1 MRNEKMKRNRK
12 TLGKATACLCALTML
27 AGSMTAC
34 GSSSSGK
41 KDDTVTI
48 SFTTWIG
55 YAPLFIAKEKGIFEK
70 NGVNVDL
77 RVIESAGDI
86 KSAIASGAIQGY
98 AQTIDTVIM
107 GIGAGLDST
116 QVLTLDTSDGGDGI
130 VCKNEYNSIEDLR
143 GKKVALDTSGG
154 ASLFYFNYVIGQYD
168 MSMDDFDIQNM
179 SAGDAGSAFV
189 GGSVDAAVT
198 WEPWLTNAKQTDF
211 GKVLRSSS
219 EDPGVICDTLCFLN
233 DYVQE
238 NKDKVQAI
246 CDSWFE
252 ALDMLN
258 DPSTHDDCIKIMADY
273 QGMTVAEL
281 EDTLP
286 CVTYYDR
293 DKNKEFVGG
302 GELQDMSEYAAKV
315 WYDIKLVDAE
325 IDCSKC
331 VDTEFVS

>member
-1 MRNEKMKRNRK
+1 M
-12 TLGKATACLCALTML
+12 
-27 AGSMTAC
+27 
-34 GSSSSGK
+34 
-41 KDDTVTI
+41 
-48 SFTTWIG
+48 
-55 YAPLFIAKEKGIFEK
+55 
-70 NGVNVDL
+70 
-77 RVIESAGDI
+77 
-86 KSAIASGAIQGY
+86 
-98 AQTIDTVIM
+98 
-107 GIGAGLDST
+107 
-116 QVLTLDTSDGGDGI
+116 
-130 VCKNEYNSIEDLR
+130 
-143 GKKVALDTSGG
+143 
-154 ASLFYFNYVIGQYD
+154 
-168 MSMDDFDIQNM
+168 
-179 SAGDAGSAFV
+179 
-189 GGSVDAAVT
+189 
-198 WEPWLTNAKQTDF
+198 
-211 GKVLRSSS
+211 LRSSS

-258 DPSTHDDCIKIMADY
+258 DPSTHDDCIKIMADC